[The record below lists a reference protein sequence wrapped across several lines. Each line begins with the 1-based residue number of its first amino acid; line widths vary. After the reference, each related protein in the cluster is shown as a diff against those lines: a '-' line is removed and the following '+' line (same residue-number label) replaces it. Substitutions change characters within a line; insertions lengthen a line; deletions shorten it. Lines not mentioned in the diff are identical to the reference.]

1 MDKSIF
7 VITASAQ
14 YINQGLSELQEMDAS
29 AKAVKLLDS
38 GAASGIAIIESKL
51 EKADFIAA
59 VQKGKPVFIRHMHGV
74 DRIFDLKGNGPQKA
88 ADAAAGYRDRILPG
102 QRIAVQ
108 VRKGSGDYPYSP
120 MDVKNAVDAVLADV
134 MGAVPEVKE
143 PEQIISILLCDGKGY
158 MGLGKPEDNISAW
171 SGGMIHYRK
180 SENDVSRARFKLME
194 AIEVFQLDMGSFR
207 TALDLGA
214 APGGWTSVLL
224 EHGLQVTAVDTGD
237 MDERLLKHP
246 GLTFIKANAAELKPE
261 GSSFD
266 LLTSD
271 ISWNPKNTARLV
283 NTASQYLK
291 EGGSAIITLKLMG
304 EKARKTIREVLS
316 IYKEVFEVLRVKQ
329 LFHNR
334 DEVTLYLRKR

>member
-1 MDKSIF
+1 MEESIF

-14 YINQGLSELQEMDAS
+14 YINQGLSELQELDAG
-29 AKAVKLLDS
+29 AKAVKLLDN
-38 GAASGIAIIESKL
+38 GIAIIESKL
-51 EKADFIAA
+51 EQA
-59 VQKGKPVFIRHMHGV
+59 VFTETVKKGKPVFIRHMHGV
-74 DRIFDLKGNGPQKA
+74 DQIVALEGNGPQKA
-88 ADAAAGYRDRILPG
+88 ADAAAGYKDRILPG
-102 QRIAVQ
+102 QRVAVQ
-108 VRKGSGDYPYSP
+108 VRKGSGDYEYSP
-120 MDVKNAVDAVLADV
+120 MDIKNAVDTVLSDV
-134 MGAVPEVKE
+134 TGAVPEVKE

-158 MGLGKPEDNISAW
+158 MGLGRRSDNISAW
-171 SGGMIHYRK
+171 SGGMVHYRK
-180 SENDVSRARFKLME
+180 SVNDVSRAKFKLME
-194 AIEVFQLDMGSFR
+194 AIEVFQLEMGDFR

-246 GLTFIKANAAELKPE
+246 GLTFIKTNAAELKLE

-271 ISWNPKNTARLV
+271 ISWNPKNTARLI

-291 EGGSAIITLKLMG
+291 EGGSAVVTLKLMG
-304 EKARKTIREVLS
+304 EKARKTIKEVLS